1 MLFVRCTTGDDMW
14 GVQITGMIFQT
25 RSGQIKNRTRESLFF
40 MIDFYNLSL
49 SEREWITHRMLED
62 GRQACEYSFANNYLW
77 SDIYGVKMAK
87 EQGCLI
93 FQFQSKETCC
103 YTIPVGAGNRK
114 GALDVLLEMEHS
126 QGKDLVLSTL
136 VQSDL
141 EWLSENYSGMYTVET
156 NRDDYDYVYST
167 EKLSTLAGR
176 KLHGKRNHIARFK
189 DGGNWRFRE
198 MMPEDAG
205 ECMRLLDM
213 WKENESEKWN
223 EEMENEL
230 HMNRKALRHLADL
243 VLDGGMLYKG
253 GNLVAFSIGEPLTS
267 DTYVV
272 HIEKALA
279 EVQGAYPM
287 INQQFVLH
295 YCQNYQYVNRE
306 EDTGDEGLRKAKLSY
321 HPEFLVEKYQA
332 RFHK

>member
-1 MLFVRCTTGDDMW
+1 
-14 GVQITGMIFQT
+14 MI
-25 RSGQIKNRTRESLFF
+25 E
-40 MIDFYNLSL
+40 FYSL
-49 SEREWITHRMLED
+49 SFGDREWVTHRMIED
-62 GRQACEYSFANNYLW
+62 ARQACEYSFANNYLW

-93 FQFQSKETCC
+93 FRFQDEKKCC
-103 YTIPVGAGNRK
+103 YTIPIGAGNRR
-114 GALDVLLEMEHS
+114 GALDAVLEMERAK
-126 QGKDLVLSTL
+126 GNDLVLSTL
-136 VQSDL
+136 VRSDL
-141 EWLSENYSGMYTVET
+141 EWLEQNYPGMYDVET
-156 NRDDYDYVYST
+156 NRNDYDYVYST

-189 DGGNWRFRE
+189 DGGNWRYRE

-205 ECMRLLDM
+205 ECMRFLDM
-213 WKENESEKWN
+213 WKANESENWN

-230 HMNRKALRHLADL
+230 HVNRKALRNLADL

-253 GNLVAFSIGEPLTS
+253 EKLVAFSIGEPLNS
-267 DTYVV
+267 NTYVV

-295 YCQNYQYVNRE
+295 NCQEYEYVNRE

-321 HPEFLVEKYQA
+321 HPELLVEKFQA
-332 RFHK
+332 RFHR

>member
-1 MLFVRCTTGDDMW
+1 MV
-14 GVQITGMIFQT
+14 
-25 RSGQIKNRTRESLFF
+25 
-40 MIDFYNLSL
+40 DFYSLSL
-49 SEREWITHRMLED
+49 DDREWVTHRMLED

-93 FQFQSKETCC
+93 FRFKENKETCI
-103 YTIPVGAGNRK
+103 YTIPIGAGNRK
-114 GALDVLLEMEHS
+114 GALDTLLEQEQS
-126 QGKDLVLSTL
+126 QNRKLVLGSL

-141 EWLSENYSGMYTVET
+141 DWLEANYPGQYTVET
-156 NRDDYDYVYST
+156 DRGDYDYVYST
-167 EKLSTLAGR
+167 EKLTTLAGR

-189 DGGNWRFRE
+189 DGNNWLYRE

-205 ECMRLLDM
+205 ECMRLLDI
-213 WKENESEKWN
+213 WKESESEKWN
-223 EEMENEL
+223 DEMENEL
-230 HMNRKALRHLADL
+230 HMNRRALRNLADL

-253 GNLVAFSIGEPLTS
+253 GRLVAFSIGEPLNA

-279 EVQGAYPM
+279 SVQGAYPM

-295 YCQNYQYVNRE
+295 NCQDYKYVNRE

-321 HPEFLVEKYQA
+321 QPEFLVEKFQA
-332 RFHK
+332 RFHR

>member
-1 MLFVRCTTGDDMW
+1 
-14 GVQITGMIFQT
+14 MIEF
-25 RSGQIKNRTRESLFF
+25 K
-40 MIDFYNLSL
+40 SL
-49 SEREWITHRMLED
+49 SFSDREWVTLRLLED
-62 GRQACEYSFANNYLW
+62 DRQACEYSFANNFLW

-93 FQFQSKETCC
+93 FRFQDEDRYC
-103 YTIPVGAGNRK
+103 YTIPIGAGNRK
-114 GALDVLLEMEHS
+114 GALDALLAMAQANHQE
-126 QGKDLVLSTL
+126 LVLGTL

-141 EWLSENYSGMYTVET
+141 VWLEQNYPNRYTVET
-156 NRDDYDYVYST
+156 NRDDYDYVYTT
-167 EKLSTLAGR
+167 EKLSTLSGR

-189 DGGNWRFRE
+189 DDNNWLYRD

-205 ECMRLLDM
+205 ECMRLLDI
-213 WKENESEKWN
+213 WKEAESENWN

-230 HMNRKALRHLADL
+230 HINRIALRNLAEL

-253 GNLVAFSIGEPLTS
+253 GRLVAFSIGEPLNS
-267 DTYVV
+267 NTYVV

-279 EVQGAYPM
+279 SVQGAYPM

-295 YCQNYQYVNRE
+295 HCQDYAYVNRE

-321 HPEFLVEKYQA
+321 QPELLVEKFQA
-332 RFHK
+332 RFPL

>member
-1 MLFVRCTTGDDMW
+1 
-14 GVQITGMIFQT
+14 
-25 RSGQIKNRTRESLFF
+25 
-40 MIDFYNLSL
+40 MIDFYSL
-49 SEREWITHRMLED
+49 SFKDREWITHRMLED

-77 SDIYGVKMAK
+77 SDIYDVTMAK

-93 FQFQSKETCC
+93 FRFKDRDSYS
-103 YTIPVGAGNRK
+103 YTIPIGAGRRRD
-114 GALDVLLEMEHS
+114 ALDALLAMERSMKHE
-126 QGKDLVLSTL
+126 LVLSTL

-141 EWLSENYSGMYTVET
+141 QWLEENYKGQYTVET
-156 NRDDYDYVYST
+156 NRNDYDYVYST

-189 DGGNWRFRE
+189 DGNNWRYRD

-205 ECMRLLDM
+205 ECLRFLDL
-213 WKENESEKWN
+213 WKEAETENWN

-230 HMNRKALRHLADL
+230 HVNRKALRNLADL

-253 GNLVAFSIGEPLTS
+253 GKLVAFSLGEPLTA

-272 HIEKALA
+272 HIEKAIA
-279 EVQGAYPM
+279 SIQGAYPM
-287 INQQFVLH
+287 INQQFVLRN
-295 YCQNYQYVNRE
+295 CQDYKYVNRE

-332 RFHK
+332 RFHI